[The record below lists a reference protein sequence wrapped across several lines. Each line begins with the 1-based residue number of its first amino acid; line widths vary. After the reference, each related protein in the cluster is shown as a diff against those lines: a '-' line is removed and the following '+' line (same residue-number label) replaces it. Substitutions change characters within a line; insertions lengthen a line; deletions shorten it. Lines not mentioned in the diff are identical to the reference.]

1 MSTSI
6 VTITFGDSYIHL
18 SDMSYAAFDRSS
30 GRDPYARRCI
40 DGSHTGCNK
49 CVGYCTYY
57 EHRGFLTKEL
67 RKQHDCLKKGCRYYV
82 NKEKSSVSSEP
93 AFCFKGGDDI
103 YDCFDL

>member
-1 MSTSI
+1 MSST
-6 VTITFGDSYIHL
+6 VTITFGGNYIHL
-18 SDMSYAAFDRSS
+18 SDMSYSAFDHSA
-30 GRDPYARRCI
+30 GRDPHTRRCI
-40 DGSHTGCNK
+40 DGSHTGCNR

-82 NKEKSSVSSEP
+82 NKEKLSVSSEP